1 MEETVVIPMNE
12 YLQILLDEVGK
23 ERFQEQINR
32 SDDFRSGALFGL
44 SWAGCLTSQVKSYLI
59 QVPDNI
65 LSIIKLYHI
74 ISIKSI

>member
-1 MEETVVIPMNE
+1 MEKIVVISINE
-12 YLQILLDEVGK
+12 YLQMILDEVGR

-44 SWAGCLTSQVKSYLI
+44 SWAGCLTSQVKNYLI

-65 LSIIKLYHI
+65 LSN
-74 ISIKSI
+74 

>member
-23 ERFQEQINR
+23 KRFQEQINR

-44 SWAGCLTSQVKSYLI
+44 SWAGCLTSQVSSYL
-59 QVPDNI
+59 VRVSDNI
-65 LSIIKLYHI
+65 S
-74 ISIKSI
+74 SN

>member
-1 MEETVVIPMNE
+1 MGETVVIPINE

-23 ERFQEQINR
+23 KRFQEQINQ

-65 LSIIKLYHI
+65 S
-74 ISIKSI
+74 SD